1 MGALCHPSPVTCH
14 RKNMIRFL
22 TAGESH
28 GPALVGIIEGIP
40 SNLPLTAE
48 DINIHLSRRMKGYGR
63 GGRMK
68 IEKDQIEILSGVRFS
83 KTFGAPITFMIRNKD
98 WENWGERMKIEGD
111 GAGIGKIS
119 IPRPGHADLIGY
131 LKYRFD
137 DIRPVIDRS
146 SARETATRV
155 AMGSVSRH
163 FLKACGIEI
172 GSHIVALEKIG
183 YPDLEAPSEILE
195 HLVAQGGEALW
206 KKADESEVRCLDK
219 SLEVKMM
226 ARIDEAKEAGD
237 TLGGIFEIIVTGLP
251 EGLGSY
257 VQYDRKL
264 DAQLAA
270 AIVSIPAVKGVEIG
284 YGFANAQRPG
294 SKVHDPI
301 ILKDGKF
308 SRSTNRAGGTEGSMT
323 TGMPL
328 IIRGAMKPIPTLI
341 DALPSVD
348 LKTMEPIKARVERSD
363 VCALPAASVVGES
376 VVATVIANALL
387 EKFGGDSLQEILER
401 LPKR

>member
-1 MGALCHPSPVTCH
+1 
-14 RKNMIRFL
+14 MIRFL

-28 GPALVGIIEGIP
+28 GPALTGIIEGIP
-40 SNLPLTAE
+40 ANLPLTVD
-48 DINIHLSRRMKGYGR
+48 DINLHMARRMKGYGR

-68 IEKDQIEILSGVRFS
+68 IETDQVEILSGVRFS
-83 KTFGAPITFMIRNKD
+83 KTFGAPITLMVRNKD
-98 WENWGERMKIEGD
+98 WDNWRERMKIEGD
-111 GAGIGKIS
+111 GAGIGRIT
-119 IPRPGHADLIGY
+119 IPRPGHADLVGL
-131 LKYRFD
+131 LKYRFT

-183 YPDLEAPSEILE
+183 YPELEAPAEILE

-206 KKADESEVRCLDK
+206 KKADESEVRCLDDNLGNRMK
-219 SLEVKMM
+219 T
-226 ARIDEAKEAGD
+226 RIDEAREAGD
-237 TLGGIFEIIVTGLP
+237 TLGGIFEVIVTGLP
-251 EGLGSY
+251 AGLGSY

-270 AIVSIPAVKGVEIG
+270 AVISIPAVKGVEIG

-301 ILKDGKF
+301 VLKEGRF

-341 DALPSVD
+341 NALPSVD
-348 LKTMEPIKARVERSD
+348 LETMSPVKARVERSD

-387 EKFGGDSLQEILER
+387 EKFGGDSLEEVLER
-401 LPKR
+401 LRK

>member
-1 MGALCHPSPVTCH
+1 
-14 RKNMIRFL
+14 MIRFL

-28 GPALVGIIEGIP
+28 GPALVGIIEGVP
-40 SNLPLTAE
+40 SNVPLTVE
-48 DINIHLSRRMKGYGR
+48 DINIHLFRRMQGYGR

-68 IEKDQIEILSGVRFS
+68 IEKDQIEILTGVRFS

-98 WENWGERMKIEGD
+98 WDNWQERMKID
-111 GAGIGKIS
+111 GNGESISKIT
-119 IPRPGHADLIGY
+119 IPRPGHADLVGY
-131 LKYRFD
+131 EKYRFD
-137 DIRPVIDRS
+137 DIRPVIERS

-155 AMGSVSRH
+155 AMGSVSRK
-163 FLKACGIEI
+163 FLKELGIEI
-172 GSHIVALEKIG
+172 GSHIVALESIS
-183 YPDLEAPSEILE
+183 YPNQEIPIEIIQPLI
-195 HLVAQGGEALW
+195 QKGGEYLW
-206 KKADESEVRCLDK
+206 KSADESPVRCLDK
-219 SLEVKMM
+219 SLELKMIE
-226 ARIDEAKEAGD
+226 RIDWAKDKGD

-251 EGLGSY
+251 QGLGTY

-284 YGFANAQRPG
+284 FGFANAQRPG
-294 SKVHDPI
+294 SQVHDPI
-301 ILKDGKF
+301 IFDENKY
-308 SRSTNRAGGTEGSMT
+308 SRTTNRAGGTEGSMT

-348 LKTMEPIKARVERSD
+348 VKTKEPIKARVERSD

-387 EKFGGDSLQEILER
+387 EKFGGDSLEEIKER
-401 LPKR
+401 LFS